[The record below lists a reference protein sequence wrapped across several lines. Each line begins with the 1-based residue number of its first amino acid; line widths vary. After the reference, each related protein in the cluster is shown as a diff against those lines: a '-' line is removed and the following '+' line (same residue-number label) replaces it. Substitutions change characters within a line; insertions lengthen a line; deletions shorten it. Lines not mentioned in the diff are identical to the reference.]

1 MSKRILN
8 PSFNEWL
15 TDVTNCEIATY
26 RKPIHKSQKVFL
38 KRCYEINVVKG
49 FYFSKHDFTGMGDDN
64 FRQYIHQLKNY
75 IVKAVDSRP
84 AFYHLKEIIV
94 DSLTVNHTGIN
105 TITEEF
111 EQILEELKQQPPELH
126 DIRIETNTSLLYE
139 GLGKIRI
146 PNGRNK
152 AIHLPIP
159 ITVDTRFK
167 TKVSVYP
174 NGKLLVMLGC
184 TRNPLPYS
192 LLGFNELIVY
202 LKDIVTHL
210 MLYSQT
216 DFSYPRPGLWKI
228 SAYHFNQDRKGIQ
241 SPMFKYQIEDLQ
253 NHSVFYTKPKEK
265 TVRYEQRISFKEPKP
280 TVEEEQKKSV
290 LSEQERKENEFIDDD
305 TKYPVEFKKA
315 SEL

>member
-15 TDVTNCEIATY
+15 TDVTNCEVAMY
-26 RKPIHKSQKVFL
+26 RKHIHKSQKVFL
-38 KRCYEINVVKG
+38 KRCYEINVIKG
-49 FYFSKHDFTGMGDDN
+49 FYFSKHDFAGMGDDN

-75 IVKAVDSRP
+75 VVKAIDSRP

-105 TITEEF
+105 KITEEF

-126 DIRIETNTSLLYE
+126 DIRIEANTSKLYE
-139 GLGKIRI
+139 GLEKVRI

-152 AIHLPIP
+152 AIHLSIP

-202 LKDIVTHL
+202 LKDIINYL
-210 MLYSQT
+210 MLYSKT
-216 DFSYPRPGLWKI
+216 DFSYLRPGLWKI
-228 SAYHFNQDRKGIQ
+228 SYYHFNKDRKGIQ

-265 TVRYEQRISFKEPKP
+265 TARLEQRISFKEHKP
-280 TVEEEQKKSV
+280 TVEEEQKKAI
-290 LSEQERKENEFIDDD
+290 LEEQEQKENEFIDND
-305 TKYPVEFKKA
+305 TKYPVEVKKA
-315 SEL
+315 SKL